1 MTATAVAPRTGRH
14 ESPPPG
20 SRFTGVGSLI
30 RLALRRDRV
39 RLSIW
44 IASLTLM
51 MVYAPNA
58 IKLAYPEEAQRAA
71 RVNLLKT
78 PAGMILGGPMFG
90 VKETDM
96 GVMMANELMLTLII
110 AASILSIL
118 TVIRH
123 TRAEEE
129 SGAAELVLSSV
140 VGRHART
147 YAALIVVGGVNAVL
161 AVTMTVAMAATGFGV
176 VDTAAMC
183 LGVTGVSMVF
193 GAVAAITAQLW
204 RTARA
209 ATGAAMGALA
219 LAALVRGVGDVI
231 DNSGSALSWFSPI
244 AWAQQM
250 RAFVDLRWW
259 PFAMLV
265 VLVVALIA
273 VAAAL
278 ESNRQYDDGVVPSSG
293 EHPNARAIKSVLGLH
308 LTLQRGQTIGWTVGL
323 FLSGLAFGS
332 MTKSL
337 LDAAEGNELLQRVLA
352 QQGTD
357 GVYTTLTQ
365 FLAAAATA
373 YVASAVLRVWGDEDS
388 GLGEVVLAG
397 AVSRWRWLVTAVVA
411 AVVGSAVL
419 MIFAGLGMGLGAG
432 ITIGEPQTIWRLTLA
447 GLAFVPAMAA
457 MAGVAALAVSLRY
470 SWIAW
475 LAVTFVV
482 ISLYLGALLRLPQW
496 LLDASPIGQTKA
508 PSEYSAV
515 ALTAMVVAAAVLTL
529 IAGTIY
535 RRRDAV

>member
-1 MTATAVAPRTGRH
+1 MTAPAVAPHPGRH
-14 ESPPPG
+14 EAPPSASPL
-20 SRFTGVGSLI
+20 TGVGSLI
-30 RLALRRDRV
+30 RLALRRDRI
-39 RLSIW
+39 RLSVW

-58 IKLAYPEEAQRAA
+58 IKLAYPDEAQRAA

-90 VKETDM
+90 VRETDL

-110 AASILSIL
+110 AASIMSIL

-129 SGAAELVLSSV
+129 GGTAELVLSSV

-147 YAALIVVGGVNAVL
+147 YAALILVGAVNAVL
-161 AVTMTVAMAATGFGV
+161 AVTMTLAMAATGFGV

-183 LGVTGVSMVF
+183 LGVTAVSMVF
-193 GAVAAITAQLW
+193 GAAAAVTAQLW
-204 RTARA
+204 RQARA
-209 ATGAAMGALA
+209 ATGAAMGLLA

-259 PFAMLV
+259 PLALLV
-265 VLVVALIA
+265 VLA
-273 VAAAL
+273 VGLVGLATAL
-278 ESNRQYDDGVVPSSG
+278 ENRRQYDDGVLPSSG
-293 EHPNARAIKSVLGLH
+293 EHPNARSITSVLGLH
-308 LTLQRGQTIGWTVGL
+308 LTLQRAQTVGWTVAV

-337 LDAAEGNELLQRVLA
+337 LDAAASNELLKRVLA

-365 FLAAAATA
+365 FLAAAATV
-373 YVASAVLRVWGDEDS
+373 YVVSAVLRVHGDEES
-388 GLGEVVLAG
+388 GLGEAVLAG
-397 AVSRWRWLVTAVVA
+397 AVSRWRWLVGAVIA
-411 AVVGSAVL
+411 AVLGSTVL
-419 MIFAGLGMGLGAG
+419 MVFAGLGMGLGAG
-432 ITIGEPQTIWRLTLA
+432 LTIGEPATIGRLTVA

-457 MAGVAALAVSLRY
+457 MAGVAALAVAVRFT
-470 SWIAW
+470 WIAW
-475 LAVTFVV
+475 LAVTFVI

-496 LLDASPIGQTKA
+496 LLDASPVGQTRA

-515 ALTAMVVAAAVLTL
+515 ALTTMALAAAALTCL
-529 IAGTIY
+529 AWLIY
-535 RRRDAV
+535 RRRDAA

>member
-1 MTATAVAPRTGRH
+1 MLV
-14 ESPPPG
+14 
-20 SRFTGVGSLI
+20 
-30 RLALRRDRV
+30 
-39 RLSIW
+39 
-44 IASLTLM
+44 
-51 MVYAPNA
+51 NA
-58 IKLAYPEEAQRAA
+58 I
-71 RVNLLKT
+71 
-78 PAGMILGGPMFG
+78 
-90 VKETDM
+90 
-96 GVMMANELMLTLII
+96 
-110 AASILSIL
+110 
-118 TVIRH
+118 
-123 TRAEEE
+123 
-129 SGAAELVLSSV
+129 
-140 VGRHART
+140 
-147 YAALIVVGGVNAVL
+147 L

-193 GAVAAITAQLW
+193 GAVAAVTAQLW
-204 RTARA
+204 RAARA

-219 LAALVRGVGDVI
+219 LATLVRGVGDVI

-250 RAFVDLRWW
+250 RAFVDVRWW

-265 VLVVALIA
+265 ALAVGLIA
-273 VAAAL
+273 LSAVL
-278 ESNRQYDDGVVPSSG
+278 ESSRQYDDGVIPSSG
-293 EHPNARAIKSVLGLH
+293 EHPNAHPIKSVFGLH

-373 YVASAVLRVWGDEDS
+373 YVVSAVLRVWGDEES

-397 AVSRWRWLVTAVVA
+397 AVSRWRWLVTAVAA
-411 AVVGSAVL
+411 AVAGSAVL
-419 MIFAGLGMGLGAG
+419 MFFAGLGMGLGAG

-457 MAGVAALAVSLRY
+457 MAGVAALAVALRQA
-470 SWIAW
+470 WIGW
-475 LAVTFVV
+475 LAVTFVI

-508 PSEYSAV
+508 PSEYSAI
-515 ALTAMVVAAAVLTL
+515 ALTAMVVAALALTFV
-529 IAGTIY
+529 AGTIY
-535 RRRDAV
+535 RRRDAI

>member
-1 MTATAVAPRTGRH
+1 MTATTVAPRTGRH
-14 ESPPPG
+14 EAPPPA

-39 RLSIW
+39 RLSVW
-44 IASLTLM
+44 IAALTLM
-51 MVYAPNA
+51 MVYAPFA
-58 IKLAYPEEAQRAA
+58 IKLAYPEEAQRVA

-90 VKETDM
+90 VNETDL

-110 AASILSIL
+110 ATSILAIL

-129 SGAAELVLSSV
+129 SGTAELVLSSV

-147 YAALIVVGGVNAVL
+147 YAALIVIGGVNAIL
-161 AVTMTVAMAATGFGV
+161 AVTMTLAMASTGFGV

-193 GAVAAITAQLW
+193 GTVAAVTGQLW
-204 RTARA
+204 RQARA

-219 LAALVRGVGDVI
+219 LATLVRGVGDVI
-231 DNSGSALSWFSPI
+231 NNSGSALSWFSPI

-250 RAFVDLRWW
+250 RPFVDLRWW
-259 PFAMLV
+259 PFAL
-265 VLVVALIA
+265 LVALTVGL
-273 VAAAL
+273 VALAAML
-278 ESNRQYDDGVVPSSG
+278 ESSRQYDDGVIPSSG
-293 EHPNARAIKSVLGLH
+293 EHPNARAIKGVFGLH
-308 LTLQRGQTIGWTVGL
+308 LTLQRGQTIGWAVGL

-337 LDAAEGNELLQRVLA
+337 LDASQGNQLLQRVLA
-352 QQGTD
+352 QQGTN

-373 YVASAVLRVWGDEDS
+373 YVVSTVLRVSGDEQS

-397 AVSRWRWLVTAVVA
+397 AVSRWRWLLTAVA
-411 AVVGSAVL
+411 ATVVGSTVL
-419 MIFAGLGMGLGAG
+419 MFFAGLGMGLGAG

-447 GLAFVPAMAA
+447 ALSFVPAMAV
-457 MAGVAALAVSLRY
+457 MAGVAALAVALRLT
-470 SWIAW
+470 WIGW
-475 LAVTFVV
+475 LAVAFVV

-496 LLDASPIGQTKA
+496 LLDVSPVGQTKA
-508 PSEYSAV
+508 PTQYSIV
-515 ALTAMVVAAAVLTL
+515 ALTVMVVAAALLTL
-529 IAGTIY
+529 IAGAAY
-535 RRRDAV
+535 RRRDAA

>member
-14 ESPPPG
+14 EAPPPA
-20 SRFTGVGSLI
+20 SPFTGVGSLI

-90 VKETDM
+90 VKETDL

-147 YAALIVVGGVNAVL
+147 YAALIVVGAVNAIL

-193 GAVAAITAQLW
+193 GAVAAVTAQLW
-204 RTARA
+204 RAGTRRDRSGDGRARA
-209 ATGAAMGALA
+209 GHSGA
-219 LAALVRGVGDVI
+219 RRRRRHRQ
-231 DNSGSALSWFSPI
+231 FR
-244 AWAQQM
+244 Q
-250 RAFVDLRWW
+250 RA
-259 PFAMLV
+259 
-265 VLVVALIA
+265 VLVLPHRMGTADA
-273 VAAAL
+273 RR
-278 ESNRQYDDGVVPSSG
+278 SSTCGGGRSRCSSRSPS
-293 EHPNARAIKSVLGLH
+293 A
-308 LTLQRGQTIGWTVGL
+308 
-323 FLSGLAFGS
+323 
-332 MTKSL
+332 
-337 LDAAEGNELLQRVLA
+337 
-352 QQGTD
+352 
-357 GVYTTLTQ
+357 
-365 FLAAAATA
+365 
-373 YVASAVLRVWGDEDS
+373 
-388 GLGEVVLAG
+388 
-397 AVSRWRWLVTAVVA
+397 
-411 AVVGSAVL
+411 
-419 MIFAGLGMGLGAG
+419 
-432 ITIGEPQTIWRLTLA
+432 
-447 GLAFVPAMAA
+447 
-457 MAGVAALAVSLRY
+457 
-470 SWIAW
+470 
-475 LAVTFVV
+475 
-482 ISLYLGALLRLPQW
+482 
-496 LLDASPIGQTKA
+496 
-508 PSEYSAV
+508 
-515 ALTAMVVAAAVLTL
+515 
-529 IAGTIY
+529 
-535 RRRDAV
+535 

>member
-1 MTATAVAPRTGRH
+1 MTATEVAPRAGRH
-14 ESPPPG
+14 EQRSPA
-20 SRFTGVGSLI
+20 SMFTGVGSLI

-39 RLSIW
+39 RLSVW
-44 IASLTLM
+44 IATLTLM

-78 PAGMILGGPMFG
+78 PAGIILGGPMFG
-90 VKETDM
+90 VNETDL

-147 YAALIVVGGVNAVL
+147 YAALIVVGAVNTVL
-161 AVTMTVAMAATGFGV
+161 AVSMTLAMAATGFGI

-183 LGVTGVSMVF
+183 FGVTAVSMVF
-193 GAVAAITAQLW
+193 GAVAAVTAQLW
-204 RTARA
+204 RQARA

-250 RAFVDLRWW
+250 RAFVDVRWW
-259 PFAMLV
+259 PLALLI
-265 VLVVALIA
+265 VLAAGLIA
-273 VAAAL
+273 VAAML
-278 ESNRQYDDGVVPSSG
+278 ERNRQYDDGVIPSSG
-293 EHPNARAIKSVLGLH
+293 EHPNAHPIRSTLGLH
-308 LTLQRGQTIGWTVGL
+308 LTLQRGQAIGWSIGL

-337 LDAAEGNELLQRVLA
+337 LDAAADNELLQRLLA

-373 YVASAVLRVWGDEDS
+373 YVTSAVLRVRGDEES

-411 AVVGSAVL
+411 AVLGSTVL
-419 MIFAGLGMGLGAG
+419 MLSAGLGMGLGAG
-432 ITIGEPQTIWRLTLA
+432 ITISEPQTIWRLTLA
-447 GLAFVPAMAA
+447 GLAFVPAMAV
-457 MAGVAALAVSLRY
+457 MAAVAAIAVALR
-470 SWIAW
+470 SAWIGW
-475 LAVTFVV
+475 LAVTFVI

-496 LLDASPIGQTKA
+496 LLDASPIGQSKA
-508 PSEYSAV
+508 PSEYSVV
-515 ALTAMVVAAAVLTL
+515 ALIVMVVAASALTL
-529 IAGTIY
+529 VAGAIY
-535 RRRDAV
+535 RRRDAI

>member
-1 MTATAVAPRTGRH
+1 MTATAVASHTGRH
-14 ESPPPG
+14 ESPPPA
-20 SRFTGVGSLI
+20 SPFAGVGGLI

-39 RLSIW
+39 RLSVW

-58 IKLAYPEEAQRAA
+58 IELAYPEEPQRAA
-71 RVNLLKT
+71 RVELLKT

-90 VKETDM
+90 INETDL
-96 GVMMANELMLTLII
+96 GVMMANELMLTLIV

-140 VGRHART
+140 VARHART

-161 AVTMTVAMAATGFGV
+161 ALTMTVATVAAGFGV
-176 VDTAAMC
+176 ADTAAMC
-183 LGVTGVSMVF
+183 LGITGVSMVF
-193 GAVAAITAQLW
+193 AAVAAVTAQLW
-204 RTARA
+204 RQTRA
-209 ATGAAMGALA
+209 ATGAAMGVLA

-250 RAFVDLRWW
+250 RPFVDLRWW
-259 PFAMLV
+259 PLALLV
-265 VLVVALIA
+265 VLTVGLIA
-273 VAAAL
+273 VAARL
-278 ESNRQYDDGVVPSSG
+278 ESRRQYDDGVIPSSG
-293 EHPNARAIKSVLGLH
+293 EHPNAHPIRSVFRLH
-308 LTLQRGQTIGWTVGL
+308 LTLQRSQTIGWAVGV

-337 LDAAEGNELLQRVLA
+337 LDAAASNELLQRVLA

-365 FLAAAATA
+365 FLAAATTA
-373 YVASAVLRVWGDEDS
+373 YVVSAVLRVWGDEES
-388 GLGEVVLAG
+388 GLGEAVLAG

-411 AVVGSAVL
+411 AVVGSTVL
-419 MIFAGLGMGLGAG
+419 MLFAGLGMGLGAG
-432 ITIGEPQTIWRLTLA
+432 IAVGEPQTIWRLTLA

-457 MAGVAALAVSLRY
+457 MAGVGALGVALR
-470 SWIAW
+470 SAWIGW
-475 LAVTFVV
+475 LAVTFVIV
-482 ISLYLGALLRLPQW
+482 SLYLGALLRLPQW
-496 LLDASPIGQTKA
+496 LLDTSPVGHTKA
-508 PSEYSAV
+508 PSEYSIV
-515 ALTAMVVAAAVLTL
+515 ALGAMLVAAVLLTVV
-529 IAGTIY
+529 AGVIY

>member
-1 MTATAVAPRTGRH
+1 MSTATLAQRTGRH
-14 ESPPPG
+14 EALPTASPL
-20 SRFTGVGSLI
+20 TGVGSLI
-30 RLALRRDRV
+30 RLALRRDRI
-39 RLSIW
+39 RLSVW
-44 IASLTLM
+44 VAMLTLM

-58 IKLAYPEEAQRAA
+58 IKLAYPEEAQRLS

-78 PAGMILGGPMFG
+78 PAGIMLGGPMFG
-90 VKETDM
+90 GNETDL

-110 AASILSIL
+110 AASILAIL

-129 SGAAELVLSSV
+129 TGAAELVLSSV
-140 VGRHART
+140 VGRYART
-147 YAALIVVGGVNAVL
+147 AAALILILGVNAIL
-161 AVTMTVAMAATGFGV
+161 AVTMTVAMASTGFGV

-183 LGVTGVSMVF
+183 LGVTGVSVVF
-193 GAVAAITAQLW
+193 GAVAAVTAQLW
-204 RTARA
+204 RQARA
-209 ATGAAMGALA
+209 ATGAAMAVLA

-250 RAFVDLRWW
+250 RPFVDLRWW
-259 PFAMLV
+259 PFVLIVALAVGLV
-265 VLVVALIA
+265 VTAA
-273 VAAAL
+273 VL
-278 ESNRQYDDGVVPSSG
+278 ESRRQYDDGVIPSTG
-293 EHPNARAIKSVLGLH
+293 EHPNARPINGVFGLH
-308 LTLQRGQTIGWTVGL
+308 LTLQRGQIIGWSVGL

-337 LDAAEGNELLQRVLA
+337 LDAAADNELLQRVLA

-373 YVASAVLRVWGDEDS
+373 YVVSAVLRVWGDEES
-388 GLGEVVLAG
+388 GLGEAVLAG
-397 AVSRWRWLVTAVVA
+397 AVSRWRWLITAVLA
-411 AVVGSAVL
+411 AAVGSAVL
-419 MIFAGLGMGLGAG
+419 MFFAGLGMGLGAG

-447 GLAFVPAMAA
+447 GLAFVPALAA
-457 MAGVAALAVSLRY
+457 IAGVAALAVALRLP
-470 SWIAW
+470 WIAW
-475 LAVTFVV
+475 LAVTFVI

-496 LLDASPIGQTKA
+496 LLDASPVGQTKA

-515 ALTAMVVAAAVLTL
+515 ALAVMTAAAVALTL
-529 IAGTIY
+529 VAGAIY
-535 RRRDAV
+535 RRRDAL